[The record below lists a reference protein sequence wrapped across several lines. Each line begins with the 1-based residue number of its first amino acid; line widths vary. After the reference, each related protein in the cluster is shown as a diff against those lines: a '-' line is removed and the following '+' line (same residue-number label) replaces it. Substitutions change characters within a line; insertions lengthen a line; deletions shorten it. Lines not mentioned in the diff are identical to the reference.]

1 MPSTNGRG
9 TKRAILYARVSTD
22 EQARSGFS
30 LAQQLE
36 ALRGYAAREGCEV
49 LEEVQDAGQSGAS
62 LERPGMDRV
71 RDLVAAG
78 GVSVVLAQDR
88 DRFTR
93 EPAYHYFLKRE
104 FDEHDTKMRALND
117 RGDDSPEGELTDGI
131 LDQLAK
137 YERAKIAE
145 RTRRGKLKKVSEGKI
160 LAGNCADYGFNYN
173 AARDGYVVDE
183 ETMLVV
189 RRIFRMIGVEGASI
203 RGVVATLNRE
213 GVKSPGAPWS
223 RSGRWGTRTIREN
236 IINDDVYRPHTY
248 EETKVLVST
257 EVAARLNS
265 SKLYGIWWYN
275 RTRTKITQVSTVGQ
289 NGREYVKRAECAP
302 KPREEWVA
310 VPVPDSGV
318 PREWVDA
325 AREAIKDN
333 RVPSSAGHRFW
344 ELSGGILRCGGCGN
358 AMMTNGFLS
367 RGKKMLF
374 YYRCPTRLRDRGA
387 CAQPKGRRADEV
399 EPLVWEF
406 VSEILTDPEQL
417 RSDLEKVI
425 ELECEELRG
434 DPDRE
439 AKAWLEKLTEI
450 GAMRSGYQEMAAK
463 GLITFEELE
472 EKLLGLEESRKT
484 AERELQALRGHRERL
499 EELEQDKDS
508 LLDSY
513 AGMAPEALN
522 SLTPEERHRVYKL
535 LRLKVMAH
543 VDGTV
548 ELSGALLST
557 LDVGTSE
564 TACS

>member
-1 MPSTNGRG
+1 
-9 TKRAILYARVSTD
+9 
-22 EQARSGFS
+22 
-30 LAQQLE
+30 
-36 ALRGYAAREGCEV
+36 
-49 LEEVQDAGQSGAS
+49 
-62 LERPGMDRV
+62 
-71 RDLVAAG
+71 
-78 GVSVVLAQDR
+78 
-88 DRFTR
+88 
-93 EPAYHYFLKRE
+93 
-104 FDEHDTKMRALND
+104 
-117 RGDDSPEGELTDGI
+117 
-131 LDQLAK
+131 
-137 YERAKIAE
+137 
-145 RTRRGKLKKVSEGKI
+145 
-160 LAGNCADYGFNYN
+160 
-173 AARDGYVVDE
+173 
-183 ETMLVV
+183 
-189 RRIFRMIGVEGASI
+189 
-203 RGVVATLNRE
+203 
-213 GVKSPGAPWS
+213 
-223 RSGRWGTRTIREN
+223 
-236 IINDDVYRPHTY
+236 
-248 EETKVLVST
+248 
-257 EVAARLNS
+257 
-265 SKLYGIWWYN
+265 
-275 RTRTKITQVSTVGQ
+275 
-289 NGREYVKRAECAP
+289 
-302 KPREEWVA
+302 
-310 VPVPDSGV
+310 
-318 PREWVDA
+318 
-325 AREAIKDN
+325 
-333 RVPSSAGHRFW
+333 
-344 ELSGGILRCGGCGN
+344 
-358 AMMTNGFLS
+358 
-367 RGKKMLF
+367 
-374 YYRCPTRLRDRGA
+374 LRDRGA